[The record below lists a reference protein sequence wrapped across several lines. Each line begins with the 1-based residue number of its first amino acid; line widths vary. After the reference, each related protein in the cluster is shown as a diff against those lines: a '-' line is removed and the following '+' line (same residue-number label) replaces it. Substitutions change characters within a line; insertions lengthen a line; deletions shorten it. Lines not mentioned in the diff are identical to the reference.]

1 MLSSVLY
8 IIPSVHSK
16 PQCSLI
22 AVPRNHQ
29 HADEE
34 CIPKDEIVEVE
45 CGDETLAA
53 VLWLLWL
60 WLCLL
65 QRLAWFLGVVRGRQ
79 YDSLPVAELKS
90 QKFAQLTNKG
100 ETSQAAFLR
109 MP

>member
-34 CIPKDEIVEVE
+34 CIPKGEIVEVE
-45 CGDETLAA
+45 CGEETLAA

-60 WLCLL
+60 L
-65 QRLAWFLGVVRGRQ
+65 QRLA
-79 YDSLPVAELKS
+79 
-90 QKFAQLTNKG
+90 
-100 ETSQAAFLR
+100 
-109 MP
+109 

>member
-53 VLWLLWL
+53 VLWL
-60 WLCLL
+60 CLL